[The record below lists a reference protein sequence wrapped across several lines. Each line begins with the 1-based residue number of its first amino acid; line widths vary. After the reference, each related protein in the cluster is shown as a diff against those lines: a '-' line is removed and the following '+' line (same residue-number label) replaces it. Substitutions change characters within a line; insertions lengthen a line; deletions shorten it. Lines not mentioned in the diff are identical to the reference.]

1 MKALWLLTEK
11 GELGEVY
18 NLCSGKGQNMKDIL
32 TRLISI
38 SGKEI
43 NYRVTQEKMRPYD
56 DPIYIGDNS
65 RLRSLGWELKIPME
79 KTLSDLL
86 DYWREDLNEA

>member
-1 MKALWLLTEK
+1 ME
-11 GELGEVY
+11 E
-18 NLCSGKGQNMKDIL
+18 IL
-32 TRLISI
+32 TRIISI

-43 NYRVTQEKMRPYD
+43 NYRVNPDKMRPYD

-65 RLRSLGWELKIPME
+65 KLRSLGWELQIPME